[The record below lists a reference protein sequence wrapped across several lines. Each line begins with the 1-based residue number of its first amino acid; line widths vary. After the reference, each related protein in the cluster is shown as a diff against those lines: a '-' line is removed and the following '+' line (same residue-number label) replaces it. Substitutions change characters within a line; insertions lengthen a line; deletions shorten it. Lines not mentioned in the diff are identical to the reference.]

1 MRKIY
6 EKIIL
11 FMCYTF
17 FGFKFQLYMVSAEES
32 RVPSN
37 IEFTQYDGRS
47 IEPEY
52 EYKNVN
58 ARGVS
63 DV

>member
-1 MRKIY
+1 
-6 EKIIL
+6 
-11 FMCYTF
+11 MCYTF